1 MLVTAL
7 HEHLLC
13 CKRASGTTAQELY
26 TTIVE
31 ALKSEGVSFDKLV
44 AQTYDGASNM
54 SGCYNG
60 LQAIMKDAIGSHVVY
75 THCYAHTF
83 NLVLSDSAGAAINV
97 ISLFSNLEKTY
108 TLFSQSEKIHSMFES
123 IQKDQQLKVLAL
135 KRINTVRWHSREF
148 SLKVFLSRET
158 TVMVSVL
165 EVEVKLNLPNKT
177 AFADRRFIFIS
188 KSIRLSVLIV
198 ILSASLLISER
209 LYTL

>member
-7 HEHLLC
+7 SIC
-13 CKRASGTTAQELY
+13 CVAKCICTTAQELY

-75 THCYAHTF
+75 THCYAHTL

-148 SLKVFLSRET
+148 SLKVFLSRYDC
-158 TVMVSVL
+158 VMKVL
-165 EVEVKLNLPNKT
+165 GEVAAE
-177 AFADRRFIFIS
+177 S
-188 KSIRLSVLIV
+188 
-198 ILSASLLISER
+198 
-209 LYTL
+209 